1 MTDNVNER
9 QALFAEAI
17 LKTAEQCL
25 DRGELGPLGPPM
37 SFRVES
43 LCLVLGGMLADGD
56 ASSPVWLAGRDFC
69 GKLLDNIP
77 DADSYEVCALLREA
91 IENNNSV
98 YDNKG
103 IAGLEFFT
111 QEYQEKMQARGALA
125 LSD

>member
-1 MTDNVNER
+1 MIDNANER
-9 QALFAEAI
+9 QAIFADAV

-37 SFRVES
+37 SFGVES
-43 LCLVLGGMLADGD
+43 LCLVLGGMLAAGD

-77 DADSYEVCALLREA
+77 NADSYEVCALLREA
-91 IENNNSV
+91 IEDNSSV

-103 IAGLEFFT
+103 IPGLEFFT
-111 QEYQEKMQARGALA
+111 QEYQEYTKGGGALA
-125 LSD
+125 LSN